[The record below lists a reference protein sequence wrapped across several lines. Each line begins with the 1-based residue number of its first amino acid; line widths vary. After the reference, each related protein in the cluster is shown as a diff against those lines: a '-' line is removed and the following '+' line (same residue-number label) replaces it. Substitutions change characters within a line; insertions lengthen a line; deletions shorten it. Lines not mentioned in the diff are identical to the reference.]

1 VPASP
6 APPGVTDLAETG
18 AIPVVVLSRQQD
30 PVEVINSALRN
41 AGHPVHCTW
50 VRDATAL
57 GDALSQG
64 RPQLIFLC
72 TPERDETT
80 VALEVRQRFATQ
92 VPVLLVRESLSE
104 ADLTTAL
111 ELGAQDVV
119 TLEARPRLQAVAAR
133 ELHAAR
139 LDHALAG
146 TLASARQYRDQ
157 MKAFMTG
164 STDAIAHVQEGIV
177 VDVNPAWVELFGH
190 AEPAAFLGQP
200 LMDFFQQR
208 SHAALKGALVATAQG
223 RWTHHSLQTVAV
235 MPAGT
240 ELPVQIEF
248 ERFEF
253 DGEPAVRMRVP
264 TQQRDVE
271 TLTRQLEE
279 ALRFDSA
286 TGLMKR
292 AAFTEQAT
300 AQAAQPLKAGL
311 RALVYLEPDRLEAL
325 EGEFGSVVVEDLLEA
340 VGRQLR
346 EQIQP
351 GDLGARLTA
360 RGYVLM
366 VERGNTRDLDAWV
379 ARVLQRIAEQEFAV
393 RDRTLSLTCSAGAT
407 LMNAHGE
414 GLASGLDASVKAARN
429 AAVAGGN
436 RLRRPEPV
444 AAKPEVDAADQAW
457 ATRIKAALMANR
469 FRLVHQPI
477 ASLVGEGEPMFD
489 LAVRMLDEQGEEVL
503 PSEFLAAAQRTDLMK
518 NIDRWV
524 VGAAMSFCATRAGTR
539 VFVRLS
545 RDSMRDRTLGAWLQ
559 QQVKASGVDPA
570 RVIFEL
576 HEETAGRNLS
586 ETRALQSLVQPLGF
600 QLAVE
605 NFGSG
610 PEPERLLGHVAAGYV
625 KIDGALMQGLA
636 TGRALQE
643 QVKGLVQLA
652 KSRGIA
658 TIAER
663 VEDANT
669 MAVLWQLG
677 VEYVQGYFVGS
688 PEEVVIQAGR

>member
-1 VPASP
+1 M
-6 APPGVTDLAETG
+6 AEIG

-30 PVEVINSALRN
+30 PVEIINSTLRN
-41 AGHPVHCTW
+41 AGYPVRCTW
-50 VRDATAL
+50 VRELSAL
-57 GDALSQG
+57 GDTLAQAG
-64 RPQLIFLC
+64 PQLIFLC
-72 TPERDETT
+72 TADADDTAA
-80 VALEVRQRFATQ
+80 ALQARQRNATQ
-92 VPVLLVRESLSE
+92 VPTLLVRDVLTEE
-104 ADLTTAL
+104 ALAQAL

-119 TLEARPRLQAVAAR
+119 TLNSRARLQAVAGR
-133 ELHAAR
+133 ELHSAR

-164 STDAIAHVQEGIV
+164 SADAIAHVQEGIV
-177 VDVNPAWVELFGH
+177 VDVNPAWVELFGRE
-190 AEPAAFLGQP
+190 EPAAYLGQP

-208 SHAALKGALVATAQG
+208 SHAALRGGLVAAAQG
-223 RWTHHSLQTVAV
+223 RWADHSLQAVAM

-240 ELPVQIEF
+240 ELPVQIEL

-264 TQQRDVE
+264 TQKRDVE

-279 ALRFDSA
+279 ALQFDAA

-292 AAFTEQAT
+292 AAFLEQART
-300 AQAAQPLKAGL
+300 HAVQALKAGL
-311 RALVYLEPDRLEAL
+311 RAVVYLEPDRPVAI
-325 EGEFGSVVVEDLLEA
+325 EGRLGPLATEDLLEA
-340 VGRQLR
+340 VAQQLR
-346 EQIQP
+346 AQLQP
-351 GDLGARLTA
+351 GDLATRAAA
-360 RGYVLM
+360 RGFALL

-379 ARVLQRIAEQEFAV
+379 ARVLQRLSEQVFTAG
-393 RDRTLSLTCSAGAT
+393 DQSLSITCSAGAT
-407 LMNAHGE
+407 LLNAHGE
-414 GLASGLDASVKAARN
+414 DLAAALQSSVKAALN
-429 AAVAGGN
+429 AAAAGGN
-436 RLRRPEPV
+436 RLHRPEPS
-444 AAKPEVDAADQAW
+444 AEKPEVEAADQAW
-457 ATRIKAALMANR
+457 AARIKAALMANR

-489 LAVRMLDEQGEEVL
+489 LVVRMLDEKNEEVL

-524 VGAAMSFCATRAGTR
+524 VGAAMSFCAARGNAR
-539 VFVRLS
+539 VFARIS
-545 RDSMRDRTLGAWLQ
+545 PDSMRDPTLGPWLQ
-559 QQVKASGVDPA
+559 QQTRASGVDTR
-570 RVIFEL
+570 RVVFEIQ
-576 HEETAGRNLS
+576 EETAARHLE
-586 ETRALQSLVQPLGF
+586 ETRALQALIRPLGF
-600 QLAVE
+600 RMAIE

-610 PEPERLLGHVAAGYV
+610 DDPERLLDHLSAGFV

-636 TGRALQE
+636 TDRALQE
-643 QVKGLVQLA
+643 QVKALVQLA
-652 KSRGIA
+652 RSRNIV

-688 PEEVVIQAGR
+688 PEEVVLDEAR